1 MTISAIVAV
10 DRNLAIGKGGGM
22 PWHISEDLKY
32 FKRVTGGH
40 SVIMGR
46 NTFASLGRPLPQRR
60 NIVLTSRPL
69 EYDAPLKE
77 GTSLQCCR
85 SLEEALELCKAEE
98 EVFVIGGARLYDSAL
113 ESIDR
118 LYITLIDT
126 EVEGPDAFFPDYRRL
141 DWREIS
147 RSARQT
153 DEGSGLEFESVVLER
168 SAGRG

>member
-1 MTISAIVAV
+1 M
-10 DRNLAIGKGGGM
+10 
-22 PWHISEDLKY
+22 
-32 FKRVTGGH
+32 
-40 SVIMGR
+40 
-46 NTFASLGRPLPQRR
+46 
-60 NIVLTSRPL
+60 
-69 EYDAPLKE
+69 
-77 GTSLQCCR
+77 
-85 SLEEALELCKAEE
+85 
-98 EVFVIGGARLYDSAL
+98 FVIGGARLYASAL

-118 LYITLIDT
+118 LYITLVDT